1 MYRVSAYIRHF
12 AWALLAGVGV
22 ATLWVNLSPASY
34 YDFIEWRLV
43 DLPLPALLSPFPIS
57 LTPLV
62 LVSDGLM
69 ALFVFFIGK
78 ELWEALVLERGAL
91 SGGRALVPMA
101 GMFGGMLG
109 AILVWGLTSMLF
121 ETAIEATPGIGWQVP
136 LGSDVVLAYV
146 FGRWI
151 FGPGHP
157 ALHVL
162 LLITIASDILGL
174 LLAGLSDPASV
185 LRLAWLALPLLAAL
199 AVWWFFGRS
208 PAKGAPELIR
218 RRATRLWPYVVAA
231 GVSYFG
237 VAASGLPAAL
247 GLLPILPAIPHAE
260 SAFGLFAEAEEFLAD
275 PMNRLAHA
283 LVTPLFAVLFLFGL
297 TRGGID
303 LLALAPTSFSVL
315 AALWIG
321 KPAGLLIGVALARRL
336 FGARAQDIAGLSG
349 RDYLLIAGISGAAFT
364 IPVLAI
370 ETALPGGGMAEA
382 ARLGLG
388 LSLLAGPVT
397 YGLAKALPDPAAKRH
412 G

>member
-69 ALFVFFIGK
+69 AIFVFFIGK

-185 LRLAWLALPLLAAL
+185 LRLAL
-199 AVWWFFGRS
+199 VV
-208 PAKGAPELIR
+208 
-218 RRATRLWPYVVAA
+218 LWPQP
-231 GVSYFG
+231 GQG
-237 VAASGLPAAL
+237 RP
-247 GLLPILPAIPHAE
+247 
-260 SAFGLFAEAEEFLAD
+260 
-275 PMNRLAHA
+275 
-283 LVTPLFAVLFLFGL
+283 
-297 TRGGID
+297 
-303 LLALAPTSFSVL
+303 
-315 AALWIG
+315 
-321 KPAGLLIGVALARRL
+321 
-336 FGARAQDIAGLSG
+336 RA
-349 RDYLLIAGISGAAFT
+349 
-364 IPVLAI
+364 
-370 ETALPGGGMAEA
+370 
-382 ARLGLG
+382 
-388 LSLLAGPVT
+388 
-397 YGLAKALPDPAAKRH
+397 DPAARDAAVALCSCR
-412 G
+412 GDQLFRRRRLGSAGSAWSVADPARDPAC